1 MNIEALRR
9 EYKKDELKDDNID
22 LNPVDQF
29 EKWFEQALHADIVD
43 VNAMTLATATSDG
56 RPSARIVLLKGFD
69 ERGFTFFTNFE
80 SRKGREL
87 EANPRA
93 ALLFYWKELERQ
105 VRIEGEVKRSSPYES
120 DEYFDSRALESR
132 ISAVISPQSRVVG
145 SRRYLEDQWVEFL
158 KKMETEGIQRP
169 DYWGGYHLMPDSI
182 EFWQGRPNRLHDRIR
197 YSRHGNSW
205 RIERLAP

>member
-158 KKMETEGIQRP
+158 RKMETEGIQRP
-169 DYWGGYHLMPDSI
+169 EYWGGYRLMPDSI

-197 YSRHGNSW
+197 YSRDGNSW

>member
-197 YSRHGNSW
+197 YSRDGNSW